1 MYQYFETNSNNY
13 FTGYTINTTTITR
26 DTVINSN
33 TYFNYSGW
41 MRYSDG
47 DKKIYKFV
55 NPNDLVYMDFN
66 KAIGDTFYQPNVFFN
81 DINFATVNGGESK
94 LFSQNYKYKGFIR
107 VEAVI
112 SNNSYTEY
120 FAENFGSFKSESYS
134 YGPGGGTNDYSNI
147 MMAILYDSLG
157 NMHYF
162 TEHHKPEITIT
173 PLNVIHSN
181 NFNLNFNVDH
191 YYNRNSGIPTEGLV
205 NFIDSVVFE
214 SYYQKGDSLQSK
226 PDLIVT
232 NPSVGQ
238 YQITTTLDTNLMKK
252 GFAFNYR
259 IIAKDKGIIQET
271 SISPDSGYYKCVWD
285 FGQGIENKNNIP
297 VDYVLS
303 QNYPNPFNPTT
314 SISFSIPSRQFTI
327 VKVYDIL
334 GNEIITLV
342 NEEKP
347 AGKYIVNFNAS
358 NLHSG
363 VYFYSI
369 RAGSFTD
376 TKKLILIK

>member
-1 MYQYFETNSNNY
+1 
-13 FTGYTINTTTITR
+13 
-26 DTVINSN
+26 
-33 TYFNYSGW
+33 
-41 MRYSDG
+41 
-47 DKKIYKFV
+47 
-55 NPNDLVYMDFN
+55 
-66 KAIGDTFYQPNVFFN
+66 
-81 DINFATVNGGESK
+81 
-94 LFSQNYKYKGFIR
+94 
-107 VEAVI
+107 
-112 SNNSYTEY
+112 
-120 FAENFGSFKSESYS
+120 
-134 YGPGGGTNDYSNI
+134 
-147 MMAILYDSLG
+147 
-157 NMHYF
+157 
-162 TEHHKPEITIT
+162 
-173 PLNVIHSN
+173 
-181 NFNLNFNVDH
+181 
-191 YYNRNSGIPTEGLV
+191 
-205 NFIDSVVFE
+205 
-214 SYYQKGDSLQSK
+214 
-226 PDLIVT
+226 
-232 NPSVGQ
+232 
-238 YQITTTLDTNLMKK
+238 MKK